1 MTNQQRFEVIK
12 SLAYGMT
19 PEQAAAAVGAEP
31 AAAEEIQRFGVQE
44 IESEK
49 EMLRKA
55 GYLNG

>member
-19 PEQAAAAVGAEP
+19 PKQAAAASGVEP
-31 AAAEEIQRFGVQE
+31 AVAEEIQRFGAQE
-44 IESEK
+44 IASEK
-49 EMLRKA
+49 EMLREA

>member
-19 PEQAAAAVGAEP
+19 PEQAAAAVGAGP
-31 AAAEEIQRFGVQE
+31 AAAEEIQRLDALE
-44 IESEK
+44 IVSER